1 MSSSKLT
8 AAPTTASI
16 DEAPVTP
23 GALELPLFE
32 PYESPAGGWGALQA
46 TAKALREQSVVL
58 KGGKALLS
66 MNQPDGFDCPGCAWP
81 DPKHTSSFEFCEN
94 GAKAVAFE
102 LTSRRV
108 TRDFFAAHTVR
119 ELEQHSDYWLE
130 EQGRLTEPMRYD
142 AASDHYVPIA
152 WEEAFALIG
161 RELRAL
167 ESPDHAEFYTSGR
180 TSNEAAFLY
189 QLFVRRFGT
198 NNFPDCSNMC
208 HEPTSVGLPE
218 SIGIGKGTV
227 ILDDFSHADAIFVI
241 GQNPGTN
248 SPRMMTDLRNASR
261 RGVPIVVLNPL
272 RERALERFAAAARSH
287 RDGDAEVDAHYTA
300 LRTGGEP
307 ILDVA
312 FIEQHTHGFG
322 AFAEDLRRTR
332 WDDILRVSGL
342 SREQI
347 GRVATIYMTA
357 NAVIVCYG
365 MGITQHRHGSENVQ
379 QVANLLLLRG
389 NFGKPGAGICPV
401 RGHSNVQGD
410 RTSIATRR
418 NGCAGS
424 GI

>member
-1 MSSSKLT
+1 MVTLRSTRIASEYRQVSVGGDV
-8 AAPTTASI
+8 AA
-16 DEAPVTP
+16 
-23 GALELPLFE
+23 
-32 PYESPAGGWGALQA
+32 
-46 TAKALREQSVVL
+46 L
-58 KGGKALLS
+58 KGIMKLVL
-66 MNQPDGFDCPGCAWP
+66 
-81 DPKHTSSFEFCEN
+81 E
-94 GAKAVAFE
+94 
-102 LTSRRV
+102 
-108 TRDFFAAHTVR
+108 AH
-119 ELEQHSDYWLE
+119 D
-130 EQGRLTEPMRYD
+130 
-142 AASDHYVPIA
+142 
-152 WEEAFALIG
+152 
-161 RELRAL
+161 
-167 ESPDHAEFYTSGR
+167 
-180 TSNEAAFLY
+180 
-189 QLFVRRFGT
+189 
-198 NNFPDCSNMC
+198 
-208 HEPTSVGLPE
+208 
-218 SIGIGKGTV
+218 
-227 ILDDFSHADAIFVI
+227 
-241 GQNPGTN
+241 
-248 SPRMMTDLRNASR
+248 
-261 RGVPIVVLNPL
+261 
-272 RERALERFAAAARSH
+272 
-287 RDGDAEVDAHYTA
+287 TA

-312 FIEQHTHGFG
+312 FIEQHTHGFS